1 MLSTKGLTIQQF
13 RCFVAVANEQQ
24 FTAAAERL
32 DLAQPS
38 ISAQIHNLEE
48 VLGTPLFQ
56 RDRRPVMLTDAGL
69 ELLPLARRVL
79 SSLDDVVHGVSEVEG
94 LRRGHVTIGATPS
107 LGATLLPGAL
117 ARFYERYPG
126 IAITIVE
133 RDSVVL
139 LESLESAA
147 IDLALVI
154 TSLPHPTL
162 DSVALAVEQ
171 LVVIVARANPLAQR
185 HGVSIADL
193 DGVPMI
199 MFREGYDLRAA
210 TFQAFAHAGI
220 TPLVALDGAEMG
232 SVHSFVAAGLGA
244 ALVPSIVAIDDEDV
258 KVLHMASPPLERT
271 ISLVRPLQHTPSRAA
286 AALSLEIT
294 DYLNEHGWPKIA
306 SLDLRLIHS

>member
-1 MLSTKGLTIQQF
+1 L
-13 RCFVAVANEQQ
+13 RCFIAVANEQQ
-24 FTAAAERL
+24 FTAAAETL
-32 DLAQPS
+32 NLAQPS
-38 ISAQIHNLEE
+38 LSSQIHNLEE

-56 RDRRPVMLTDAGL
+56 RDHRPVMLTDAGL

-107 LGATLLPGAL
+107 LSATLLPGAL
-117 ARFYERYPG
+117 ARFHQRYPG

-147 IDLALVI
+147 LDLALVI

-171 LVVIVARANPLAQR
+171 LVVIVARSNPLAQR
-185 HGVSIADL
+185 VEASIADL
-193 DGVPMI
+193 EGVPMI

-210 TFQAFAHAGI
+210 TYNAFARAGLSP
-220 TPLVALDGAEMG
+220 TVALDGAEMG
-232 SVHSFVAAGLGA
+232 SVHSLVAAGLGTA
-244 ALVPSIVAIDDEDV
+244 IVPSIVANDDADV
-258 KVLHMASPPLERT
+258 KVLHMKTPPLERT

-294 DYLNEHGWPKIA
+294 DYLNENGWPKNS
-306 SLDLRLIHS
+306 SLDLKLIHR

>member
-1 MLSTKGLTIQQF
+1 MVSTKGLTIQQLRF
-13 RCFVAVANEQQ
+13 FIAVANQQQ
-24 FTAAAERL
+24 FTAAAQTLE
-32 DLAQPS
+32 LAQPS
-38 ISAQIHNLEE
+38 ISAQIHHLEA
-48 VLGTPLFQ
+48 VLGTPLFH
-56 RDRRPVMLTDAGL
+56 RGRRPVVLTDAGL

-94 LRRGHVTIGATPS
+94 LRRGHVTVGATPS
-107 LGATLLPGAL
+107 LGTTLLPSAL
-117 ARFYERYPG
+117 ARFHERYPG
-126 IAITIVE
+126 ISITIVE

-139 LESLESAA
+139 LESLEAAA

-154 TSLPHPTL
+154 TSLPYPTL

-171 LVVIVARANPLAQR
+171 LVVIVARTNPLAR
-185 HGVSIADL
+185 RDGVSIADL

-210 TFQAFAHAGI
+210 TFQAFAHADI
-220 TPLVALDGAEMG
+220 TPRVALDGAEMG
-232 SVHSFVAAGLGA
+232 SVHAFVAAGLGA
-244 ALVPSIVAIDDEDV
+244 ALVPSIVAVDDDDV

-294 DYLNEHGWPKIA
+294 DYLNEHGWPKEA
-306 SLDLRLIHS
+306 SLDLRLIRP